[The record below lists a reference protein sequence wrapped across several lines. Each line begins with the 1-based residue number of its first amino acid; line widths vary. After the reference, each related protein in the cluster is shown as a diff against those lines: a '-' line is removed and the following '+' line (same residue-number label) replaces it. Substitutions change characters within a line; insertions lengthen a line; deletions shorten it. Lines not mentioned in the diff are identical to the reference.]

1 MRNSVSPSSE
11 ITSIRDLLFSS
22 SAAFSKRTALV
33 SPGVALTY
41 SQLGSLVARTASY
54 LLGSGLGQGS
64 RMAIIGDNHPAY
76 IIGYLGAQARG
87 LSTVEVG
94 KYESIERLETI
105 IAQTESKFV
114 LTDRQDVVEAL
125 CDKVRVLL
133 FEDFMR
139 EIEREEEAHGV
150 RKIGIAP
157 DDEASI
163 VFTSG
168 TTSFPKGV
176 VLTQANFCFIAEVVS
191 KYLDLCPNDRYAL
204 ILPMSHTY
212 GKSIVLSTLKVGASI
227 VMLNNFN
234 DIQNFLKAM
243 ADLRCTILS
252 AVPYNAHVLLKW
264 GNLSKYDLSS
274 LKKMTFSGNKLPPST
289 IDKLLEKLPWVEIY
303 SMYGLTESTTRVCY
317 LPPEHLLEKKES
329 CGKPLPGVEVRILN
343 EKGVVLPFGKVGQ
356 VFVRGPNVMRCYF
369 QDPELTSQTIVD
381 GWLNT
386 GDLGRLDEDGFLFL
400 EGREKEIIKCAGER
414 ISPLEIE
421 EVILNHREVSEVAV
435 IGAADATLG
444 EIVHAFI
451 VPKSESL
458 ALKEL
463 RTYCTKHLSHH
474 KIPRKYTIVNE
485 LPKTVTGK
493 IKKHLLREEEHVN
506 G

>member
-1 MRNSVSPSSE
+1 
-11 ITSIRDLLFSS
+11 
-22 SAAFSKRTALV
+22 
-33 SPGVALTY
+33 
-41 SQLGSLVARTASY
+41 
-54 LLGSGLGQGS
+54 
-64 RMAIIGDNHPAY
+64 MAIIGDNHPAY
-76 IIGYLGAQARG
+76 IIGYLGAQTG
-87 LSTVEVG
+87 GMSTVEVG

-133 FEDFMR
+133 FEEFMG
-139 EIEREEEAHGV
+139 EIESEEEAHGV
-150 RKIGIAP
+150 IQIVIAP

-191 KYLDLCPNDRYAL
+191 KYLGLSPDDRYAL

-227 VMLNNFN
+227 IMLNNFT
-234 DIQNFLKAM
+234 DIQNFLKAL
-243 ADLRCTILS
+243 ADLKCTILS
-252 AVPYNAHVLLKW
+252 GVPYNAHVLLKW

-329 CGKPLPGVEVRILN
+329 CGKPLPGVEVRIFN
-343 EKGVVLPFGKVGQ
+343 EKGAALPSGSVGQ

-386 GDLGRLDEDGFLFL
+386 GDLGRLDADGFLFL

-421 EVILNHREVSEVAV
+421 EVILNHPEVSEVAV
-435 IGAADATLG
+435 IGAADPVLG

-451 VPKSESL
+451 VPRSESL

-463 RTYCTKHLSHH
+463 RTYCAKHLSHH

-485 LPKTVTGK
+485 LPKTATGK
-493 IKKHLLREEEHVN
+493 IKKHLLSEEERDN